1 MSLKKFVSH
10 LVTGP
15 NGAYLDNSDPKYLKK
30 HEQHK
35 NLKFTTKFNHTID
48 NKLVTYVYV
57 GYLTGYTARPSLS
70 VRTAT
75 DIGRFI
81 NDTRYY
87 NDQYAVII
95 KFVNGEPVDFL
106 PTDIVI
112 SNWKKL
118 SEPLAEWSSRDTV
131 NASGSE
137 D

>member
-1 MSLKKFVSH
+1 MSLKKFVNH

-15 NGAYLDNSDPKYLKK
+15 NGAYLDNSDPEYLKK

-35 NLKFTTKFNHTID
+35 NLKFTTKFNYAVGD
-48 NKLVTYVYV
+48 SVYVYA

-70 VRTAT
+70 ARTAT
-75 DIGRFI
+75 DINRFI
-81 NDTRYY
+81 NDTRFY
-87 NDQYAVII
+87 NDQYAVIM

-106 PTDIVI
+106 PDDIVI